1 VEGLVEHRTAV
12 QSPAVNS
19 PSYPA
24 TPGRISASMPR
35 PSGRARFVTV
45 RHNLVFLV
53 VPFAAVLL
61 WILGFWG
68 ADPRN
73 MCALGLLSLFNA
85 AIVSGLVLLIG
96 GFLYSLYRARP
107 GWVLGTYLVTYI
119 ALIHGT
125 PPLLYGTLRYSWAYK
140 HVGIVDYILRTGS
153 VDPSIDVGQ
162 IYHNW
167 PGFFAGSALL
177 TSLAGQPDALEIAG
191 WAPLAFNLMSLLVL
205 RYVFRG
211 MTRNRSLV
219 WLGLLFFFLINWVGQ
234 EYFSPQALAFVL
246 YLGLIGLLIRQ
257 PTHRPHIA
265 PFALIVATL
274 AVSHQITPLMMLFA
288 VSALVATRRARGW
301 YLPLVA
307 LVLVA
312 TWALTGAR
320 DYTLV
325 NLQELVVEFGDPV
338 GNADQTLDKSAA
350 LSGTELLV
358 VWGGRFTVIVAS
370 AVAILGLVRRTR
382 ARDLRV
388 TATVLMVLP
397 ALLVLT
403 TGFGG
408 EVLFR
413 AFLFAAPF
421 IAFLAADACLP
432 RGSRGFPPLSLL
444 AATVTAVLVV
454 PGFLLAYYGKERQN
468 YFTPAE
474 VQAAAWVDA
483 HAQPGSLLV
492 EGSTNYP
499 TRFLEYDKFTYVPI
513 NREPEGTTTELLAD
527 PAGKLEEWLNDP
539 QYTDAYVLLT
549 RGQGIAVDTEASM
562 PVGSVEQIEFALR
575 HSESFRIAFENSDA
589 VVFTLSKP
597 GLK

>member
-1 VEGLVEHRTAV
+1 MKAPVEHTTTA
-12 QSPAVNS
+12 QTPAVDS
-19 PSYPA
+19 PLPLA
-24 TPGRISASMPR
+24 APGDGWAVAP
-35 PSGRARFVTV
+35 PSGRIRFVTL
-45 RHNLVFLV
+45 RRNLVFLV

-61 WILGFWG
+61 WIFGFLD
-68 ADPRN
+68 ADPRD
-73 MCALGLLSLFNA
+73 MGALGLLSLFNV
-85 AIVSGLVLLIG
+85 AIVSALVLLIG
-96 GFLYSLYRARP
+96 GFLHSLYRSRP
-107 GWVLGTYLVTYI
+107 EWVLGTYLVTYI
-119 ALIHGT
+119 ALIHAT

-153 VDPSIDVGQ
+153 VDTSIDVGQ

-177 TSLAGQPDALEIAG
+177 TSLTEQPNALQIAG
-191 WAPLAFNLMSLLVL
+191 WAPLAFNLMNLLVL

-246 YLGLIGLLIRQ
+246 YLGLIGLLIRHS
-257 PTHRPHIA
+257 TDRTHIA
-265 PFALIVATL
+265 PFAIIVATL

-307 LVLVA
+307 FALVA
-312 TWALTGAR
+312 AWALTGAR
-320 DYTLV
+320 DYTMTNV
-325 NLQELVVEFGDPV
+325 QELVTELGDPV
-338 GNADQTLDKSAA
+338 GNAGQTLDKAA
-350 LSGTELLV
+350 TSSGAALLV

-370 AVAILGLVRRTR
+370 AVALLGLGRRMHG
-382 ARDLRV
+382 RDLRV
-388 TATVLMVLP
+388 TATVLMILP
-397 ALLVLT
+397 TLLVVT

-432 RGSRGFPPLSLL
+432 RSSHGFPPLSLL
-444 AATVTAVLVV
+444 AASVTAVLVV
-454 PGFLLAYYGKERQN
+454 PGFLLGYYGKERQN

-474 VQAAAWVDA
+474 VQAATWVGA

-499 TRFLEYDKFTYVPI
+499 TRFLDYEKFTHVTI
-513 NREPEGTTTELLAD
+513 NREPGDSIVQLLAD
-527 PAGKLEEWLNDP
+527 PAGKLAEWLNDP
-539 QYTDAYVLLT
+539 QYTDAYVLLS
-549 RGQGIAVDTEASM
+549 RGQTPAVDTLSM
-562 PVGSVEQIEFALR
+562 PEGSLERIEFALR
-575 HSESFRIAFENSDA
+575 HSNSFRIAFETPDA
-589 VVFTLSKP
+589 VVFTLSE
-597 GLK
+597 

>member
-1 VEGLVEHRTAV
+1 M
-12 QSPAVNS
+12 
-19 PSYPA
+19 A
-24 TPGRISASMPR
+24 T
-35 PSGRARFVTV
+35 PSGRIRFVTL
-45 RHNLVFLV
+45 RRNLVFLV

-61 WILGFWG
+61 WIFGFLD

-73 MCALGLLSLFNA
+73 MDALGLLSLFNV
-85 AIVSGLVLLIG
+85 AIVSALVLLIG
-96 GFLYSLYRARP
+96 GFLHSLYRARP

-119 ALIHGT
+119 ALIHAT

-153 VDPSIDVGQ
+153 VDTSIDVGQ

-177 TSLAGQPDALEIAG
+177 TSLTEQPNALQIAG
-191 WAPLAFNLMSLLVL
+191 WAPLAFNLMNLLVL

-246 YLGLIGLLIRQ
+246 YLGLIGLLIRHS
-257 PTHRPHIA
+257 TDRTHIA
-265 PFALIVATL
+265 PFAIIVATL

-301 YLPLVA
+301 DLPLVA
-307 LVLVA
+307 FALVA

-320 DYTLV
+320 DYTMTNV
-325 NLQELVVEFGDPV
+325 QELVTELGDPV
-338 GNADQTLDKSAA
+338 GNAGQTLDKAA
-350 LSGTELLV
+350 KLSGAALLV

-370 AVAILGLVRRTR
+370 AVALLGLGRRMHG
-382 ARDLRV
+382 RDLRV
-388 TATVLMVLP
+388 TATVLMILP
-397 ALLVLT
+397 TLLVLT

-432 RGSRGFPPLSLL
+432 RSSPVFPPLSLL
-444 AATVTAVLVV
+444 AASVTAVLVV
-454 PGFLLAYYGKERQN
+454 PGFLLGYYGKERQN

-474 VQAAAWVDA
+474 VQAATWVGA
-483 HAQPGSLLV
+483 HAHPGSLLV

-499 TRFLEYDKFTYVPI
+499 SRFLDYEKFTYVPI
-513 NREPEGTTTELLAD
+513 NREPGDLFVQLLAD
-527 PAGKLEEWLNDP
+527 PAGKLAEWLNDP
-539 QYTDAYVLLT
+539 QYTDAYVLLS
-549 RGQGIAVDTEASM
+549 RGQTPAVDTLSM
-562 PVGSVEQIEFALR
+562 PEGSLERIEFALR
-575 HSESFRIAFENSDA
+575 HSNSFRIAFETPDA
-589 VVFTLSKP
+589 VVFTLAES
-597 GLK
+597 GAQ

>member
-1 VEGLVEHRTAV
+1 MQTPALDSPLHVVAKART
-12 QSPAVNS
+12 
-19 PSYPA
+19 
-24 TPGRISASMPR
+24 SASLPR
-35 PSGRARFVTV
+35 PSGRALSR
-45 RHNLVFLV
+45 RNLVFLV

-61 WILGFWG
+61 WILGFLG

-73 MCALGLLSLFNA
+73 MGQLGLLSLFNV

-96 GFLYSLYRARP
+96 GFLYSLYRTRP

-125 PPLLYGTLRYSWAYK
+125 PPLLYGTLRYAWAYK

-153 VDPSIDVGQ
+153 VDTSIDVGQ

-177 TSLAGQPDALEIAG
+177 TSLAGQPDALQIAG
-191 WAPLAFNLMSLLVL
+191 WAPLAFNLMNLLVL

-219 WLGLLFFFLINWVGQ
+219 WLALLFFFLINWVGQ
-234 EYFSPQALAFVL
+234 DYFSPQALAFVL

-257 PTHRPHIA
+257 STHSTYLV
-265 PFALIVATL
+265 PFTVIVATL

-307 LVLVA
+307 FAIVA
-312 TWALTGAR
+312 AWALTGAR
-320 DYTLV
+320 DYTLT
-325 NLQELVVEFGDPV
+325 NLQELVTEFGDPV
-338 GNADQTLDKSAA
+338 GNADQTLDKAA
-350 LSGTELLV
+350 AFSGAEWQV
-358 VWGGRFTVIVAS
+358 VWGGRFTVIGAS
-370 AVAILGLVRRTR
+370 AVALLGLGRRSR
-382 ARDLRV
+382 SRDLRV
-388 TATVLMVLP
+388 IATVLMILP
-397 ALLVLT
+397 TLLVLT

-432 RGSRGFPPLSLL
+432 RSSPGFPLVSLFT
-444 AATVTAVLVV
+444 AAVTAVLVV
-454 PGFLLAYYGKERQN
+454 PGFLLGYYGKERQN

-474 VQAAAWVDA
+474 VQTAAWLGA

-499 TRFLEYDKFTYVPI
+499 TRFLDYEKFTYVPM
-513 NREPEGTTTELLAD
+513 NREPGDTTMELLAD
-527 PAGKLEEWLNDP
+527 PAGKLAEWLNNP
-539 QYTDAYVLLT
+539 QYTDAYVLLS
-549 RGQGIAVDTEASM
+549 RGQFPAVDTLSM
-562 PVGSVEQIEFALR
+562 PEGSLEQIEFALR
-575 HSESFRIAFENSDA
+575 QSKSFRIAFETPDA
-589 VVFTLSKP
+589 VVFTLSEP
-597 GLK
+597 GPK